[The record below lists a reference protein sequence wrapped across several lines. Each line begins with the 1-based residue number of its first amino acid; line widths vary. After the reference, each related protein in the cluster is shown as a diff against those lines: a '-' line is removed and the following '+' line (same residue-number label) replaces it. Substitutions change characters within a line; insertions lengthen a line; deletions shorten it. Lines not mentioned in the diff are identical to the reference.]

1 MFDKL
6 EDLLI
11 RFEEIMGELN
21 EPDVT
26 ANQERFRALMK
37 EQSDLTPIVEAYREY
52 KKCNQDIEDSL
63 MMLDEENDPDMREM
77 LKEELN
83 SAKTRVSELEEELK
97 ILLLP
102 KDPNDEKNVI
112 VEIRAGAGGD
122 EAALFAAEI
131 YRMYVRYAERQRW
144 RVETMDVEEIGIGGM
159 KYVSFMISG
168 QGAYSRLKYESGVH
182 RVQRVP
188 ETESGGRIHTSTIT
202 VAIMPEVEDFDVQI
216 DMNDC
221 KFDVFR
227 ASGNGGQ
234 CVNTTDSAVR
244 LTHIPTGIVISCQ
257 DEKSQLK
264 NKDKALKVLRAKLYD
279 LEQQKRHDE
288 EAELRRSQVG
298 TGDRSE
304 KIRTYNFPQG
314 RVTDHRIKLTLYKID
329 AIMDGDIQEL
339 IDNLTAADQAAKL
352 AKMNQNAIARSACD
366 PGSKTCKDES
376 ERDCLISRVFK

>member
-6 EDLLI
+6 EDLLV
-11 RFEEIMGELN
+11 RLEEILSELN
-21 EPDVT
+21 EPGV
-26 ANQERFRALMK
+26 ANDPARFQKLMK
-37 EQSDLTPIVEAYREY
+37 EQSELQPIVDAYKEY
-52 KKCNQDIEDSL
+52 KACQQTVEESL
-63 MMLDEENDPDMREM
+63 MMLDEESDEEMREM
-77 LKEELN
+77 LKEEL
-83 SAKTRVSELEEELK
+83 SDAKSRIEELETELK

-102 KDPNDEKNVI
+102 KDPNDSKNVI

-131 YRMYVRYAERQRW
+131 YRMYVKYAESRRW
-144 RVETMDVEEIGIGGM
+144 KTELMSLNENGIGGF
-159 KYVSFMISG
+159 KEVTFMING
-168 QGAYSRLKYESGVH
+168 AGAYSRLKYESGVH

-202 VAIMPEVEDFDVQI
+202 VAIMPEAEEIDFQPDL
-216 DMNDC
+216 NDC

-264 NKDKALKVLRAKLYD
+264 NRDKALRVLRSRLYD
-279 LEQQKRHDE
+279 MELQKRHDE
-288 EAELRRSQVG
+288 EAEARRSQVG

-314 RVTDHRIKLTLYKID
+314 RVTDHRIKLTLHRLD
-329 AIMDGDIQEL
+329 AILNGDLDEIIDSL
-339 IDNLTAADQAAKL
+339 IAADQTAKL
-352 AKMNQNAIARSACD
+352 AKMNQ
-366 PGSKTCKDES
+366 
-376 ERDCLISRVFK
+376 